1 MLAKAHQWGN
11 SLAVRIP
18 KVIAEECGISA
29 DTDINI
35 VRDKGNIILM
45 PVVKKKY
52 SMADLLSQVTDENIH
67 AEVKTGRPVGKEIW

>member
-18 KVIAEECGISA
+18 KVIEKECGISA
-29 DTDINI
+29 NTDINI

>member
-29 DTDINI
+29 NTDINI

-67 AEVKTGRPVGKEIW
+67 AEVKTGSPVGKEIW

>member
-18 KVIAEECGISA
+18 KVIAKECGISA
-29 DTDINI
+29 NTDINI

-52 SMADLLSQVTDENIH
+52 SMAALLSQVTDENIH
-67 AEVKTGRPVGKEIW
+67 AEVKTGKPVGKEIW

>member
-18 KVIAEECGISA
+18 KVIARECGISA
-29 DTDINI
+29 NTDIDI

-52 SMADLLSQVTDENIH
+52 SLSDLLSQVTDENLH
-67 AEVKTGRPVGKEIW
+67 AAVDTGKPVGKEIC

>member
-18 KVIAEECGISA
+18 KNLAKECGIA
-29 DTDINI
+29 VNTDLEI
-35 VRDKGNIILM
+35 VREKGNIILM

-52 SMADLLSQVTDENIH
+52 SLSTLLAQVTEENQH
-67 AEVKTGRPVGKEIW
+67 SEVQTGAPVGKEIW

>member
-18 KVIAEECGISA
+18 KILATECGISVN
-29 DTDINI
+29 TEIEI

-45 PVVKKKY
+45 PVAQKKY
-52 SMADLLSQVTDENIH
+52 SLSSLLAQVTEENKH
-67 AEVKTGRPVGKEIW
+67 SEVQTGNPVGKEIW